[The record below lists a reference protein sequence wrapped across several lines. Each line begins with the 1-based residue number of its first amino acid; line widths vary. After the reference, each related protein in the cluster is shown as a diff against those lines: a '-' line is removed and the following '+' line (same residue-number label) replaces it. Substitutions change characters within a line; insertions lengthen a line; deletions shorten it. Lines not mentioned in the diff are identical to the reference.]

1 MRLSR
6 AILVPALFIAS
17 IACKNASQEKDDREF
32 SGDKFSVHI
41 RTTEA
46 RTPEEEM
53 LGFKLPEGFEI
64 TCFASEPQIGKPIN
78 MAFDAKGRL
87 WVTQS
92 FEYPFPASPGKGKD
106 KLTILEDTD
115 NDGKADKFTVFADTL
130 NIPIGILPMNDGPV
144 VYSIPN
150 VYKYTD
156 ADGDDKPESQKVLVG
171 PFKTNDTH
179 GMINNLVRG
188 YDGWI
193 HLCHGYSNRDTVA
206 GADGD
211 SISMISGNTFR
222 LRPDGSRVEKTTDGR
237 INPFGLVYD
246 ESGYLYST
254 DCHTSPLYQLIAHAD
269 YTQWGKEEGMGFAPD
284 MTPLSDEA
292 TALAGIGYYA
302 DKLWPESFRS
312 DFFVG
317 DVVRCR
323 VYRYSAGF
331 EGASPVGK
339 REEDFMLSDDPW
351 FRPVDV
357 KMGPDGAL
365 YIADFYN
372 SIIGHYEVPLN
383 HPKRDHVR
391 GRIWRITY
399 KGKSNEKKDWTKA
412 AVNELLAALDND
424 NMFVRMTA
432 ADQLADRI
440 GSEATQPVAAVLGE
454 KNISTR
460 KYVHALWA
468 LFRLGAIQPVMLQA
482 AAAHSDPVI
491 RLHAMHILAELK
503 GPKVYWELVLNALN
517 DKEAQIQ
524 RAAIELL
531 PLYPSMESLQLA
543 LKMRKQAPASD
554 DHLVYV
560 TRLAMRNLLRSESVM
575 KQAAAITWNEQ
586 DAALVADVLM
596 GVPSQDAGSFLF
608 KYVSQHKPG
617 VKRAPAIFQ
626 HIARFAPATN
636 LDAAVQIAMNNQW
649 PDSLSIPVYQAMHLG
664 LTQRG
669 EKETALMASWA
680 RSLAEK
686 VLQSYP
692 VSNQNRPEILRL
704 QIFAADMAGKH
715 KMSNTV
721 AQLESMLQNYTTND
735 LREGNNINY
744 DAVNVKTSA
753 VRALMRIDT
762 NKGSAFAQKLLSDAN
777 TDPHFRNEI
786 SRIIGEFPGNV
797 ANNIIASAIKEAPPG
812 LQTNMAVT
820 LAASAE
826 GKNIL
831 FQSVKNNEIYPRVL
845 LEPRVRERIFLN
857 ITAAQQKQFETL
869 TRNVSPV
876 DTEKQMLIDDRL
888 QQFELAMNSDRKPSV
903 DSGMMVFTQKC
914 SPCHS
919 INGAGGDIGPNLDGV
934 AQWGARALAEKILD
948 PNRNITE
955 NFRMYTVRMKDGKVT
970 SGLFRREE
978 GATVVFADLAGKEFS
993 IAKQDIAEQ
1002 TPSQLT
1008 LMPDNFG
1015 QTLTQQDFD
1024 ALVHFLLNPKNEKK

>member
-6 AILVPALFIAS
+6 AILVPTLFIAS
-17 IACKNASQEKDDREF
+17 IACKNSGQEKDRREF

-46 RTPEEEM
+46 RTPEEEL

-64 TCFASEPQIGKPIN
+64 TCFASEPDIGKPIN
-78 MAFDAKGRL
+78 LAFDAKGRL

-92 FEYPFPASPGKGKD
+92 YEYPFPAAPGKGRD

-115 NDGKADKFTVFADTL
+115 NDGKADKFTVFSDTL

-150 VYKYTD
+150 VYKFYD
-156 ADGDDKPESQKVLVG
+156 NNGDDKPDGQKILVG
-171 PFKTNDTH
+171 PFKTHDTH
-179 GMINNLVRG
+179 GMINNLLRG
-188 YDGWI
+188 FDGWI
-193 HLCHGYSNRDTVA
+193 HSCHGYSNRDTVA

-222 LRPDGSRVEKTTDGR
+222 IRPDGSRVEKTTDGR

-246 ESGYLYST
+246 ERGYLYST
-254 DCHTSPLYQLIAHAD
+254 DCHTSPLYQLIRNAD

-292 TALAGIGYYA
+292 TALAGIAYYA
-302 DKLWPESFRS
+302 DKLWPESFRGN
-312 DFFVG
+312 FFVG

-323 VYRYSAGF
+323 VYRYSAAF
-331 EGASPVGK
+331 EGASPIGK

-372 SIIGHYEVPLN
+372 SIIGHYEVPLD
-383 HPKRDHVR
+383 HPKRDKAR

-399 KGKSNEKKDWTKA
+399 KGKSNERKDWTKA
-412 AVNELLAALDND
+412 SVEELVKALDND
-424 NMFVRMTA
+424 NMFIRMTA

-440 GSEATQPVAAVLGE
+440 GGEAVQPVAAVLGE
-454 KNISTR
+454 KNVSTR
-460 KYVHALWA
+460 KYAHALWV
-468 LFRLGAIQPVMLQA
+468 LYRLGALQVVMLQSA
-482 AAAHSDPVI
+482 ATQSDPVI
-491 RLHAMHILAELK
+491 RLHALHILAELK
-503 GPKVYWELVLNALN
+503 GPKVFWATIVDALE
-517 DKEAQIQ
+517 DKDPQVQ

-531 PLYPSMESLQLA
+531 PDYPTMESLQLA

-554 DHLVYV
+554 EHMVYV
-560 TRLAMRNLLRSESVM
+560 TRLAMRNLLRSASVM
-575 KQAAAITWNEQ
+575 KQAATTAWSEQ
-586 DAALVADVLM
+586 DANYIADVLM

-608 KYVSQHKPG
+608 KYVSQYKPAE
-617 VKRAPAIFQ
+617 KRAPAIFQ
-626 HIARFAPATN
+626 HIARFAPVAD
-636 LDAAVQIAMNNQW
+636 LDAAVRIAINYQW
-649 PDSLSIPVYQAMHLG
+649 PDSLSIPLYQAVQSG

-669 EKETALMASWA
+669 GKETALLANWG
-680 RSLAEK
+680 RSLAGN
-686 VLQSYP
+686 VLQSY
-692 VSNQNRPEILRL
+692 SFSKENRPSIL
-704 QIFAADMAGKH
+704 QMQTFAADMAGKY
-715 KMSNTV
+715 KMNNLAPQLEAMVQSAAASDIRSGNDINHDLVILKAAALRALMKMDTRKGSSV
-721 AQLESMLQNYTTND
+721 AQLLLGND
-735 LREGNNINY
+735 
-744 DAVNVKTSA
+744 
-753 VRALMRIDT
+753 
-762 NKGSAFAQKLLSDAN
+762 Q
-777 TDPHFRNEI
+777 TDVHFRNEI
-786 SRIIGEFPGNV
+786 SRVIGEFPGTV
-797 ANNIIASAIKEAPPG
+797 ANNILAGAIKNAPPD

-845 LEPRVRERIFLN
+845 LEPRVRERIFIN
-857 ITAAQQKQFETL
+857 ITPAQKKQFEEL
-869 TRNVSPV
+869 TKNVSPIDSERQV
-876 DTEKQMLIDDRL
+876 LIDERL
-888 QQFELAMNSDRKPSV
+888 QNFQLAMNSGRKPPV
-903 DSGMMVFTQKC
+903 DSGQIVFVQKC

-934 AQWGARALAEKILD
+934 SQWGAKALTEKIID
-948 PNRNITE
+948 PNRNVTE
-955 NFRMYTVRMKDGKVT
+955 DFRMYTIRLKDGKVT

-978 GATVVFADLAGKEFS
+978 GATVVFADISGKEFP

-1002 TPSQLT
+1002 TPSKLT

-1015 QTLTQQDFD
+1015 QTLSQQEFNS
-1024 ALVHFLLNPKNEKK
+1024 LVHFLLNSKNEK